1 MANPVINT
9 KKHQPAAHGGG
20 VRGDNS
26 AARSALFEGRFGRL
40 FRSLP
45 AAEWPKDALLG
56 LGRKITSDPEVE
68 ERDPRLPSASLE
80 TDKRVQDDEENAGIL
95 SGYTYLGQFIDHDI
109 TFDPASSLQ
118 QHNDPNALV
127 DFRTPSLDLDSLYG
141 HGPADQP
148 YLYDGNKFRLGRPL
162 FENDKPTN
170 VRDHCVCRRS
180 APAWAHADCSD
191 RCSAGG
197 LSFRWRRIA
206 SDTRWSGQSTG

>member
-45 AAEWPKDALLG
+45 AAEWPKDALLE
-56 LGRKITSDPEVE
+56 LGRKMTSDPEVD
-68 ERDPRLPSASLE
+68 ERDPRLPLASPE
-80 TDKRVQDDEENAGIL
+80 TDKRVQDDEENAGIP

-118 QHNDPNALV
+118 QHNERKARANSKSWYRSLNDSVVLNEVSAAYSRILHH
-127 DFRTPSLDLDSLYG
+127 RTHRQLISIHMS
-141 HGPADQP
+141 
-148 YLYDGNKFRLGRPL
+148 
-162 FENDKPTN
+162 
-170 VRDHCVCRRS
+170 V
-180 APAWAHADCSD
+180 
-191 RCSAGG
+191 
-197 LSFRWRRIA
+197 
-206 SDTRWSGQSTG
+206 